1 MEIIN
6 IALVIIGG
14 LVFFLGVISRRIREW
29 NFSEPFAAL
38 IVGVLLS
45 SAGFDILDLK
55 LLNPRILE
63 EAARLS
69 LAVGVMGVALRV
81 PSSYIIKNWR
91 SIAAM
96 LGIVMPFMWI
106 MNSLLVYW
114 LLDFNFLTALLLGA
128 IMTPTDPILAV
139 SIVSGQLAKDKLPE
153 RLRDL
158 ISVESG
164 SNDGLA
170 YPFVLLPIL
179 WMAHRPEKALNHWV
193 INTLFWEVGAAVIL
207 GALIGYTA
215 GHILRKAQSKKT
227 INESSYVAYTLSL
240 TFLTL
245 GGIKL
250 IGSDGILAVFVAG
263 AFFSATS
270 TEKERR
276 DEKRVVEGSD
286 RFFTIPIFTLLGL
299 ALPWQEWGK
308 LGLEGL
314 MLALLILI
322 LHRTPILFSIKPLV
336 PNLKNSLDVLFTGWF
351 GPIGV
356 AALYYA
362 RLSMRQTGIEELW
375 PVVSLVIC
383 MSIVLHGITAT
394 YFTKLYGKYN
404 PEKSGNE

>member
-1 MEIIN
+1 MEIVN
-6 IALVIIGG
+6 IVLVIIGG

-45 SAGFDILDLK
+45 SAGFDFLDLK
-55 LLNPRILE
+55 LFNPWILE

-69 LAVGVMGVALRV
+69 LAVGVMGVALRI

-179 WMAHRPEKALNHWV
+179 WMAHRPEEALNHWV
-193 INTLFWEVGAAVIL
+193 INTLFWEVGVAVIL

-227 INESSYVAYTLSL
+227 IDESS
-240 TFLTL
+240 
-245 GGIKL
+245 
-250 IGSDGILAVFVAG
+250 
-263 AFFSATS
+263 
-270 TEKERR
+270 
-276 DEKRVVEGSD
+276 
-286 RFFTIPIFTLLGL
+286 
-299 ALPWQEWGK
+299 
-308 LGLEGL
+308 
-314 MLALLILI
+314 
-322 LHRTPILFSIKPLV
+322 
-336 PNLKNSLDVLFTGWF
+336 
-351 GPIGV
+351 
-356 AALYYA
+356 
-362 RLSMRQTGIEELW
+362 
-375 PVVSLVIC
+375 
-383 MSIVLHGITAT
+383 
-394 YFTKLYGKYN
+394 
-404 PEKSGNE
+404 